1 MRGAPILLL
10 DKPARRVDAVTLQ
23 AVWNSL
29 AELGERRTVLL
40 APHRLEGL
48 WAMDEI
54 LVLEQ
59 GRIVARGRHAELLVL
74 GGAYSRMWE
83 AERDCIR
90 SAYAVEA
97 LGRPWSC
104 GLKLDTIQYGVEL
117 NGNYRPEGG
126 TVVRGGPGMP

>member
-29 AELGERRTVLL
+29 AEFGERRTVLL
-40 APHRLEGL
+40 VPHRLEGL

-59 GRIVARGRHAELLVL
+59 GRIVARGRHAELLLL

-90 SAYAVEA
+90 SAYAVE
-97 LGRPWSC
+97 G
-104 GLKLDTIQYGVEL
+104 
-117 NGNYRPEGG
+117 
-126 TVVRGGPGMP
+126 

>member
-1 MRGAPILLL
+1 MCGRLPGGLDASLGELGARLSGGERQRIATARAIVRGAPILLL

-29 AELGERRTVLL
+29 AEFGERRTVLL

-59 GRIVARGRHAELLVL
+59 GRIVARGRHAELLRL
-74 GGAYSRMWE
+74 GGTYSRMWE
-83 AERDCIR
+83 A
-90 SAYAVEA
+90 
-97 LGRPWSC
+97 
-104 GLKLDTIQYGVEL
+104 
-117 NGNYRPEGG
+117 
-126 TVVRGGPGMP
+126 